1 MICPECEKLKKS
13 KEDFW
18 QAYQRQKRM
27 NNSGL
32 LKELKS
38 TEGIDLLL
46 NEYKIASARLRYH
59 QSVKHA
65 DQGHR
70 VSENDLNLLNEEDGP
85 VNC

>member
-1 MICPECEKLKKS
+1 MICTECEKLKKS

-18 QAYQRQKRM
+18 QAYQRQKRL

-46 NEYKIASARLRYH
+46 DEYKIASARLRYH
-59 QSVKHA
+59 LAAKHT

-70 VSENDLNLLNEEDGP
+70 VSENNLNLLNEADGQ
-85 VNC
+85 